1 MPPPADAGPG
11 SSFITGRAMQSAGLI
26 DGSVGSICAA
36 GAAHEHSQVLTRIGL
51 SALIQGIPGF
61 MYSRVQNTGTPAVTG
76 SPACACSP
84 FSHSAVHVHTQIDR
98 YRDPD
103 HLLRNPPCSGRS
115 LVGSRCCTYATP
127 CYPAAI
133 IWVIIQPDRS
143 SPAPGPVDLSI
154 KREVLLPAANRDR
167 APIVLRHGGIVEAN
181 RRAFLSARTGEF
193 ITR

>member
-76 SPACACSP
+76 SPAVHALRSLILLYMYIP
-84 FSHSAVHVHTQIDR
+84 RSIDIGILTTFSGILLVPADLLLAAGAVHTLH
-98 YRDPD
+98 P
-103 HLLRNPPCSGRS
+103 
-115 LVGSRCCTYATP
+115 AT
-127 CYPAAI
+127 
-133 IWVIIQPDRS
+133 
-143 SPAPGPVDLSI
+143 
-154 KREVLLPAANRDR
+154 LLPLL
-167 APIVLRHGGIVEAN
+167 PSSGSSSSQTEVPPLQ
-181 RRAFLSARTGEF
+181 AR
-193 ITR
+193 

>member
-76 SPACACSP
+76 SPAVHALRSLILLYMYIP
-84 FSHSAVHVHTQIDR
+84 RSIDIGILTTFSGILLVPADLLLEAGAVHTLH
-98 YRDPD
+98 P
-103 HLLRNPPCSGRS
+103 
-115 LVGSRCCTYATP
+115 AT
-127 CYPAAI
+127 
-133 IWVIIQPDRS
+133 
-143 SPAPGPVDLSI
+143 
-154 KREVLLPAANRDR
+154 LLPSSGSSSSQTEV
-167 APIVLRHGGIVEAN
+167 PPLQ
-181 RRAFLSARTGEF
+181 AR
-193 ITR
+193 